1 MGAEDLLRSESIEII
16 YEGEGEEEPPP
27 PGPEMLFKI
36 PSMSELS
43 TRITGMAALLKIF
56 SKLQPSSSVVILT
69 LYLCSLIVSLFKE
82 NKNLARLTK
91 YLLIGNIIFLLVGYL
106 TALVSVRLNY
116 LPLFRDFI
124 DFFRLRSFLMTMTS

>member
-106 TALVSVRLNY
+106 TALVRV
-116 LPLFRDFI
+116 
-124 DFFRLRSFLMTMTS
+124 

>member
-1 MGAEDLLRSESIEII
+1 M
-16 YEGEGEEEPPP
+16 
-27 PGPEMLFKI
+27 
-36 PSMSELS
+36 
-43 TRITGMAALLKIF
+43 TLKIF
-56 SKLQPSSSVVILT
+56 SKLHPSVVILT

>member
-43 TRITGMAALLKIF
+43 TRITGMATLLKIF

-106 TALVSVRLNY
+106 TALVRV
-116 LPLFRDFI
+116 
-124 DFFRLRSFLMTMTS
+124 

>member
-27 PGPEMLFKI
+27 PGPEMLFKV

-56 SKLQPSSSVVILT
+56 SKLQPSVVILT

-116 LPLFRDFI
+116 RPLFRDFI

>member
-27 PGPEMLFKI
+27 PGPEMLFKV

-43 TRITGMAALLKIF
+43 TRITGMATLLKIF
-56 SKLQPSSSVVILT
+56 SKLHPSVVILT

-106 TALVSVRLNY
+106 TALVRV
-116 LPLFRDFI
+116 
-124 DFFRLRSFLMTMTS
+124 

>member
-27 PGPEMLFKI
+27 PGPEMLFKV

>member
-16 YEGEGEEEPPP
+16 YEGEEEKEPPP
-27 PGPEMLFKI
+27 PGPEMLFKV

-106 TALVSVRLNY
+106 TALVRV
-116 LPLFRDFI
+116 
-124 DFFRLRSFLMTMTS
+124 

>member
-27 PGPEMLFKI
+27 PGPEMLFKV

-56 SKLQPSSSVVILT
+56 SKLQPSVVILT

>member
-27 PGPEMLFKI
+27 PGPEMLFKV

-56 SKLQPSSSVVILT
+56 SKLQPSVVILT

-106 TALVSVRLNY
+106 TALVRV
-116 LPLFRDFI
+116 
-124 DFFRLRSFLMTMTS
+124 